1 MLELKTLEKV
11 RGVRASRAL
20 ESARE
25 LGFERRATV
34 STLYS
39 FINREVPTG
48 REAKP
53 KVWHSQSI
61 FRRIFARLPP
71 RPLCERGSKRSV
83 PQRARLN
90 CS

>member
-39 FINREVPTG
+39 FINARYQRDERQNQKCGT
-48 REAKP
+48 
-53 KVWHSQSI
+53 HSLYS
-61 FRRIFARLPP
+61 AASS
-71 RPLCERGSKRSV
+71 RGSHHVLSASAAANAASHSV
-83 PQRARLN
+83 RG
-90 CS
+90 